1 MTFGSN
7 IKQLLDYVYGDI
19 EVTKEEI
26 DALETAL
33 DVEGNSEA
41 RDGVHSEARDE
52 VYNGLVHMKAINNLF
67 KNVTRN
73 LLKELDALEREKGGK
88 LRKQQP
94 TGLKLP
100 DNVRM
105 DSDDTAALYKENFM
119 IGINNIKMKKLI
131 DRMKE
136 VA

>member
-7 IKQLLDYVYGDI
+7 IKQMLDYVYGDI

-33 DVEGNSEA
+33 DVEGNS
-41 RDGVHSEARDE
+41 
-52 VYNGLVHMKAINNLF
+52 GLVHMKAINNLF

>member
-33 DVEGNSEA
+33 DVEGDSEA
-41 RDGVHSEARDE
+41 RDGVH
-52 VYNGLVHMKAINNLF
+52 NGLVHMKAINNLF

>member
-33 DVEGNSEA
+33 DVEGNSE
-41 RDGVHSEARDE
+41 
-52 VYNGLVHMKAINNLF
+52 VYNGRVLMKAINNLF